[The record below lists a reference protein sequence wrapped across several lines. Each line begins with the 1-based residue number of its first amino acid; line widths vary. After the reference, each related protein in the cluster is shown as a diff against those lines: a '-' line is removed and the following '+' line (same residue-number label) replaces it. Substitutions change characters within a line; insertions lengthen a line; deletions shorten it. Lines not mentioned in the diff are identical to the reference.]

1 MSQNDNPVYLI
12 DSNILIQAHRRY
24 YPFDVVPGFWKRF
37 AELAHTGIVKSIDK
51 VKLEVVDNCGDGDL
65 LKDWCIANL
74 PNDFFLDTSIALQA
88 YVKITSW
95 ATSSSNAYT
104 VRAMEKF
111 LATDYADSWL
121 TSMALLDNNF
131 IIVTEEISA
140 PNIKREVKIPEVCD
154 AFDLKYLNTIAFLR
168 ELKVSI

>member
-1 MSQNDNPVYLI
+1 
-12 DSNILIQAHRRY
+12 
-24 YPFDVVPGFWKRF
+24 
-37 AELAHTGIVKSIDK
+37 
-51 VKLEVVDNCGDGDL
+51 
-65 LKDWCIANL
+65 
-74 PNDFFLDTSIALQA
+74 
-88 YVKITSW
+88 
-95 ATSSSNAYT
+95 
-104 VRAMEKF
+104 MEKF